1 MRLHP
6 FQGWSLIDWSLGF
19 GRWGFTVSVMRYV
32 MKEKILAWGDDFT
45 IRDAAGN
52 DVFYVDGKI
61 FSFGD
66 KLSFRDV
73 RSKQELAVIDQKLLA
88 IGPTYEIFR
97 GGQRAAVVKK
107 KLFTLFRAKFTVDV
121 PGPDDLEAVGDF
133 IGHDYT
139 FSRGGR
145 EVARVSKK
153 WFRIADTYGI
163 EIGQGE
169 DDVLILASAVVID
182 LCVHPDERKDD

>member
-1 MRLHP
+1 
-6 FQGWSLIDWSLGF
+6 
-19 GRWGFTVSVMRYV
+19 MRYL

-45 IRDAAGN
+45 IRDETGRE
-52 DVFYVDGKI
+52 VFYVDGKV

-97 GGQRAAVVKK
+97 GGRRAAVVKK
-107 KLFTLFRAKFTVDV
+107 KLFTLFRNKFSVDV
-121 PGPDDLEAVGDF
+121 PGPDDLDAQGDF
-133 IGHDYT
+133 INKDYT
-139 FSRGGR
+139 FTRHGR
-145 EVARVSKK
+145 KVAEVSKK
-153 WFRIADTYGI
+153 WFRLTDTYGI
-163 EIGQGE
+163 DIAAGE

-182 LCVHPDERKDD
+182 LCVHPDEKKD

>member
-1 MRLHP
+1 
-6 FQGWSLIDWSLGF
+6 
-19 GRWGFTVSVMRYV
+19 MRYV
-32 MKEKILAWGDDFT
+32 MRQKLLAMGDDFQ
-45 IRDAAGN
+45 IRDEAGN
-52 DVFYVDGKI
+52 EVYYVDGRAL
-61 FSFGD
+61 SFGD

-97 GGQRAAVVKK
+97 GGRQVAVVKK
-107 KLFTLFRAKFTVDV
+107 KLFTLLRSRFTVDV

-153 WFRIADTYGI
+153 WFRISDTYGI
-163 EIGQGE
+163 EIAEGE
-169 DDVLILASAVVID
+169 DHVLILASAVVID

>member
-1 MRLHP
+1 
-6 FQGWSLIDWSLGF
+6 
-19 GRWGFTVSVMRYV
+19 MRYM

-45 IRDAAGN
+45 IRDESGRE
-52 DVFYVDGKI
+52 VFYVDGKI

-73 RSKQELAVIDQKLLA
+73 ASKQELAVIDQKLLA

-107 KLFTLFRAKFTVDV
+107 KLFTMFRNKFSVDV
-121 PGPDDLEAVGDF
+121 PGPDDLDAKGDF
-133 IGHDYT
+133 INKDYT
-139 FSRGGR
+139 FTRHGR
-145 EVARVSKK
+145 TVAEVSKK
-153 WFRIADTYGI
+153 WFRITDTYGI
-163 EIGQGE
+163 DIAPGE

-182 LCVHPDERKDD
+182 LCVHTDDKKD